1 MEALSFPRL
10 LPAIKTIFI
19 FSPFRFFFIGT
30 AGFKIDGR
38 NLSVY
43 NKRMK
48 RGFVVFLIF
57 FPALLFAKEFRY
69 RFEAGSHYKARSVVR
84 EQVFL
89 NNRHISDSEILNRF
103 SVRVT
108 EVFPDGSGESEARY
122 EVAETVRLPGSPVTL
137 YAADESGGSKSYV
150 SRFKQDRFGRFSED
164 EDDLM
169 PVVRNVPLFPERDLR
184 PGDQWSAPGYE
195 IHDFREAF
203 GLSEGFR
210 FDTQVTY
217 LYKGETERGGLVLD
231 EIEAVSFASYV
242 PPVLRSGLPNR
253 VVSQVR
259 QTLLWDNNAGRL
271 AVCEESFD
279 ILFLFPDG
287 ETWNFKGGAVSE
299 IVEVLPME
307 RQALVRDLKSKLD
320 PSGVDIREKAEGIA
334 LTLKDLRFYPD
345 SDRLLPGEEAK
356 IDEIAEALKQ
366 IPGFDIKVVGHTAEA
381 GTEEM
386 RRELSL
392 ARAGRVAEELIGRQ
406 ARAAEEI
413 LIEGKG
419 SDEPAAS
426 NATEEGRRLNR
437 RVEIIIVDEY
447 NQKNGNGNN

>member
-1 MEALSFPRL
+1 MKRILIL
-10 LPAIKTIFI
+10 LLL
-19 FSPFRFFFIGT
+19 FSPT
-30 AGFKIDGR
+30 
-38 NLSVY
+38 
-43 NKRMK
+43 
-48 RGFVVFLIF
+48 
-57 FPALLFAKEFRY
+57 LLFAKEFRY
-69 RFEAGSHYKARSVVR
+69 RFEKGAQYKARSVVR

-89 NNRHISDSEILNRF
+89 NDRHISDSDILNRF
-103 SVRVT
+103 SVCVT

-122 EVAETVRLPGSPVTL
+122 EVAETVRLPGSSVTL
-137 YAADESGGSKSYV
+137 YAADEAGGSKSYV
-150 SRFKQDRFGRFSED
+150 SRFKQNRFGAFSED

-169 PVVRNVPLFPERDLR
+169 PVVRNVPLFPERDLQ

-217 LYKGETERGGLVLD
+217 LYKGEIERGGLVLD
-231 EIEAVSFASYV
+231 EIEAVSFASYA
-242 PPVLRSGLPNR
+242 PPVRRLGMPNR

-271 AVCEESFD
+271 VVCTESFD

-287 ETWNFKGGAVSE
+287 QTWNFKGESASE
-299 IVEVLPME
+299 IIEVLPME
-307 RQALVRDLKSKLD
+307 RQAIVSDLRSKLD
-320 PSGVDIREKAEGIA
+320 SAEVDIKEKNEGIA

-406 ARAAEEI
+406 ARTAEEI

-419 SDEPAAS
+419 SSEPVAS
-426 NATEEGRRLNR
+426 NADEEGRRLNR

-447 NQKNGNGNN
+447 NQKNGNN

>member
-1 MEALSFPRL
+1 MKRILIL
-10 LPAIKTIFI
+10 LLL
-19 FSPFRFFFIGT
+19 FSPT
-30 AGFKIDGR
+30 
-38 NLSVY
+38 
-43 NKRMK
+43 
-48 RGFVVFLIF
+48 
-57 FPALLFAKEFRY
+57 LLFAKEFRY
-69 RFEAGSHYKARSVVR
+69 RFEKGAQYKARSVVR

-89 NNRHISDSEILNRF
+89 NDRHISDSDILNRF

-122 EVAETVRLPGSPVTL
+122 EVAETVRLPGSSVTL
-137 YAADESGGSKSYV
+137 YAADEAGGSKSYV
-150 SRFKQDRFGRFSED
+150 SRFKQNRFGAFSED

-169 PVVRNVPLFPERDLR
+169 PVVRNVPLFPERDLQ

-217 LYKGETERGGLVLD
+217 LYKGEIERGGLVLD
-231 EIEAVSFASYV
+231 EIEAVSFASYA
-242 PPVLRSGLPNR
+242 PPVRRLGMPNR

-271 AVCEESFD
+271 VVCTESFD

-287 ETWNFKGGAVSE
+287 QTWNFKGESASE
-299 IVEVLPME
+299 IIEVLPME
-307 RQALVRDLKSKLD
+307 RQAIVSDLRSKLD
-320 PSGVDIREKAEGIA
+320 SAEVDIK
-334 LTLKDLRFYPD
+334 
-345 SDRLLPGEEAK
+345 
-356 IDEIAEALKQ
+356 
-366 IPGFDIKVVGHTAEA
+366 IKVVGHTAEA

-406 ARAAEEI
+406 ARTAEEI

-419 SDEPAAS
+419 SSEPVAS
-426 NATEEGRRLNR
+426 NADEEGRRLNR

-447 NQKNGNGNN
+447 NQKNGNN